1 MEGRREKNSTRIQSG
16 GGLLKICSSLNQ
28 NESTF
33 FTPFLRAF
41 SLLSCSYTGGS
52 CTGSFCGARS
62 RISVFII
69 SPREPTGAWRKVQG
83 SNASAE
89 QKIYNSN
96 SRYSR
101 NKKFTFI
108 MQIDIKCCA
117 VERNPLLYIFSPKL
131 SWGVFREGS
140 KGIYLQLRS
149 LEATRWVA

>member
-1 MEGRREKNSTRIQSG
+1 MEGRREKNSTRIRSG

-69 SPREPTGAWRKVQG
+69 SPQEPTGAWRKVQG

-117 VERNPLLYIFSPKL
+117 VERNPLLFIFFPPNCLGECSEK
-131 SWGVFREGS
+131 VRRES
-140 KGIYLQLRS
+140 ICN
-149 LEATRWVA
+149 